1 MTNMIYGIRELCGEA
16 WENAINETI
25 RVLNLTA
32 KTNLTFQDNW
42 KEAQNTAFCF
52 NVKFDE
58 NGNLA
63 RFTR

>member
-1 MTNMIYGIRELCGEA
+1 MIYGIRELCGEA

-58 NGNLA
+58 NGHLA
-63 RFTR
+63 HFTG